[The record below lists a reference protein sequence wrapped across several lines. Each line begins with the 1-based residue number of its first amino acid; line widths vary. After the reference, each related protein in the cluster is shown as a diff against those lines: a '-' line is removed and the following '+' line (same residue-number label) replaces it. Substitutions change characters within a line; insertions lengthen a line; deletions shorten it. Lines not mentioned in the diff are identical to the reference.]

1 MTTPLNTTD
10 LADHLG
16 ESVRSCP
23 IQLRNFGG
31 VQKFAGQ
38 IATVRCFEDN
48 TEVRA
53 TLSTPGEGRVLVV
66 DGGGSLNRALLG
78 DNIAQLAI
86 DNNWAGVI
94 VHGAIR
100 DSAEIA
106 EMAIGVKALGTNSQ
120 KSRKEGLGVTN
131 VNLVIGGIEFIPG
144 EYVYSDADGIVV
156 TSDPVELDDTE

>member
-1 MTTPLNTTD
+1 M
-10 LADHLG
+10 
-16 ESVRSCP
+16 
-23 IQLRNFGG
+23 
-31 VQKFAGQ
+31 QKFAGQ

-53 TLSTPGEGRVLVV
+53 TLSTPGDRRVLVV

>member
-1 MTTPLNTTD
+1 M
-10 LADHLG
+10 
-16 ESVRSCP
+16 
-23 IQLRNFGG
+23 
-31 VQKFAGQ
+31 QKFAGQ